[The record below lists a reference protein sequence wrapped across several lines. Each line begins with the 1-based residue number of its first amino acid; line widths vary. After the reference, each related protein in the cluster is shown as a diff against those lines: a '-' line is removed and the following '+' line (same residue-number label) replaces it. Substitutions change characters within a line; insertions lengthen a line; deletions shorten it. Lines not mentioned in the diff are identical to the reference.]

1 MNEATYLKKL
11 VYDPNWDK
19 KNVEI
24 VSLDDI
30 VAGPHQVNNAARANG
45 LNPFKL
51 EQLMYEI
58 ETDGQLVPVSASKLR
73 NGKWELNDGGHRFRA
88 LTDLRLQHPKNKK
101 YSTIRLIAE
110 SHPSAEER
118 NLRMLND
125 NRRYTSN
132 EATDDD
138 VIFLIHRNI
147 ADLKALGTDIDAIT
161 IEKVREYVKENIF
174 PTPHGNKVNSLS
186 RKVYAKLDNPSS
198 KFIAPVNDKETMD
211 QFNDNNPWGMQLP
224 TSGLN
229 DKGKYNWGS
238 VVDDD
243 KGQSWAVYNCNQ
255 ETWVRQNVSH
265 YSLKKKL
272 QRDCPK
278 ILVIAYNNNLRAG
291 DSDECPV
298 QSYRKNVQKH
308 KDYWNSHRLITEP
321 LIDRLVFLPQVV
333 TGPNKEDMRHLYTA
347 KGKKIV

>member
-11 VYDPNWDK
+11 ANDPTWAK
-19 KNVEI
+19 KNVEV

-30 VAGPHQVNNAARANG
+30 VAGSHQINNAARANG

-51 EQLMYEI
+51 EQLKYEI
-58 ETDGQLVPVSASKLR
+58 EIDGQLVPVSASKLR
-73 NGKWELNDGGHRFRA
+73 NGKWQLNDGGHRFKA
-88 LTDLRLQHPKNKK
+88 LTDLRLQYPRNKK
-101 YSTIRLIAE
+101 YGGVRLIAE
-110 SHPSAEER
+110 SHPSAEQR
-118 NLRMLND
+118 NLRMIND
-125 NRRYTSN
+125 NRRYAFN

-138 VIFLIHRNI
+138 MILIIHQNI
-147 ADLKALGTDIDAIT
+147 ADLKVLGTDIDAIT
-161 IEKVREYVKENIF
+161 MEKVKEYVKESIF
-174 PTPHGNKVNSLS
+174 PTPHGNKINSLS

-198 KFIAPVNDKETMD
+198 KFIAPVNDKEIME
-211 QFNDNNPWGMQLP
+211 QFNENNVWGIQLP
-224 TSGLN
+224 IEGLN

-238 VVDDD
+238 VVYDD
-243 KGQSWAVYNCNQ
+243 KGQSWAAYTCNQ

-272 QRDCPK
+272 QPGSPK
-278 ILVIAYNNNLRAG
+278 ILVIAYNNNLRTDASG
-291 DSDECPV
+291 KCPV
-298 QSYRKNVQKH
+298 QSYRKNVQNH
-308 KDYWNSHRLITEP
+308 KNYWNNHRLITEP